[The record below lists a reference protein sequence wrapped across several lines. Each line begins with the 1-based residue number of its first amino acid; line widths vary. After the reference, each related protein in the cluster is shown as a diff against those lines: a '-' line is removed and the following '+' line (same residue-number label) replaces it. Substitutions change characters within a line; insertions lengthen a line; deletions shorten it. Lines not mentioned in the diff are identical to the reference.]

1 MSHCNRY
8 YPSFSAAVSRGK
20 KFRTLRTT
28 SGLFLAVFT
37 VVSVITV
44 ISLPISGASAQ
55 LLSDERRNSTTETGS
70 RINDSSSDDGLLSM
84 LLNPGSNR
92 QGINDS
98 SSDDGLLSML
108 LNPGSNR
115 QNLSSIAD
123 TMFEGVE
130 ERIDARLN
138 SIKSKLDEIAAV
150 ALPLALLSVL
160 GIVILASLIVA
171 FILIS
176 WYDRFKIARKN
187 RRDFRSMSENVVA
200 ELKDNIELLRQRSST
215 KPGSKEN
222 LAEINDQTRYILNEE
237 LTAAAMK
244 ASIISPYFWNL
255 SSSAQNV
262 TLKLESLIDKYNRV
276 FRRVNELEDHIILNK
291 VDKQTA
297 DNMLKGYEET
307 LERYA
312 REINNLSQ
320 QLTELIQTQTH
331 KGIMPTLRRGQ
342 KESK

>member
-1 MSHCNRY
+1 MSHCNTY
-8 YPSFSAAVSRGK
+8 YPSLSAAVSRGK
-20 KFRTLRTT
+20 KFCTSRTT

-37 VVSVITV
+37 VISVITV

-70 RINDSSSDDGLLSM
+70 RINDSSSD
-84 LLNPGSNR
+84 N
-92 QGINDS
+92 
-98 SSDDGLLSML
+98 GLLSML

-123 TMFEGVE
+123 TMFKGVE

-150 ALPLALLSVL
+150 ALPLAILSVL

-171 FILIS
+171 FIIIS
-176 WYDRFKIARKN
+176 WYDRFKIARRS
-187 RRDFRSMSENVVA
+187 RRDFRGMSENVVA

-262 TLKLESLIDKYNRV
+262 TLKLESLVDKYNRV

-297 DNMLKGYEET
+297 DNMLKVYEET

-312 REINNLSQ
+312 REINDLSQ

-331 KGIMPTLRRGQ
+331 KGIMPTSRRGQ
-342 KESK
+342 KESR

>member
-70 RINDSSSDDGLLSM
+70 RINDSSSD
-84 LLNPGSNR
+84 N
-92 QGINDS
+92 
-98 SSDDGLLSML
+98 GLLSML

-176 WYDRFKIARKN
+176 WYDRFKIAHKN

-237 LTAAAMK
+237 LTVAAMK

-262 TLKLESLIDKYNRV
+262 TLKLESLVDKYNRV

-320 QLTELIQTQTH
+320 QLPELIHTQTH

-342 KESK
+342 NEIK

>member
-1 MSHCNRY
+1 
-8 YPSFSAAVSRGK
+8 
-20 KFRTLRTT
+20 
-28 SGLFLAVFT
+28 
-37 VVSVITV
+37 
-44 ISLPISGASAQ
+44 
-55 LLSDERRNSTTETGS
+55 
-70 RINDSSSDDGLLSM
+70 

-98 SSDDGLLSML
+98 SSDNGLLSML

-176 WYDRFKIARKN
+176 WYDRFKIAHKN

-222 LAEINDQTRYILNEE
+222 LDEINDQTRYILNEE

>member
-1 MSHCNRY
+1 MSHCNTY
-8 YPSFSAAVSRGK
+8 YPSFSASVSRGK
-20 KFRTLRTT
+20 KFCTLRTT

-70 RINDSSSDDGLLSM
+70 RINDSSSD
-84 LLNPGSNR
+84 N
-92 QGINDS
+92 
-98 SSDDGLLSML
+98 GLLSML

-123 TMFEGVE
+123 TMFKGVE

-150 ALPLALLSVL
+150 ALPLAILSGL

-176 WYDRFKIARKN
+176 WYDRFKIARRS

-222 LAEINDQTRYILNEE
+222 LAEINDKTRYILNEE

-262 TLKLESLIDKYNRV
+262 TLKLESLVDKYNRV
-276 FRRVNELEDHIILNK
+276 FRRVKELEDHIILNK
-291 VDKQTA
+291 VEKQTA

-312 REINNLSQ
+312 REIINLSQ

-331 KGIMPTLRRGQ
+331 KGIMPTLQRGQ

>member
-1 MSHCNRY
+1 MSHCNTY
-8 YPSFSAAVSRGK
+8 YPSSSVSVSRGK
-20 KFRTLRTT
+20 KFCTLRTT

-44 ISLPISGASAQ
+44 ISLPISGANAQ

-70 RINDSSSDDGLLSM
+70 RINDSSSDNGLLSM

-98 SSDDGLLSML
+98 SSDNGLLSML

-150 ALPLALLSVL
+150 ALPLILLSVL

-262 TLKLESLIDKYNRV
+262 TLKLESLVDKYNRV
-276 FRRVNELEDHIILNK
+276 FRRVSELEDHIILNK

-342 KESK
+342 NESK

>member
-1 MSHCNRY
+1 MSHCNTY

-20 KFRTLRTT
+20 KFLTLRAT
-28 SGLFLAVFT
+28 SGLLLAVFT

-70 RINDSSSDDGLLSM
+70 RINDSSSDNGLLSM
-84 LLNPGSNR
+84 LLNPGANR
-92 QGINDS
+92 QRINDS
-98 SSDDGLLSML
+98 SSDNGLLSML
-108 LNPGSNR
+108 LNPGANR

-123 TMFEGVE
+123 TMFKGVE

-138 SIKSKLDEIAAV
+138 PIKSKLDEIAAV
-150 ALPLALLSVL
+150 ALPLAILSGL

-176 WYDRFKIARKN
+176 WYDRFKIARRS

-222 LAEINDQTRYILNEE
+222 LAEINDKTRYILNEE

-255 SSSAQNV
+255 SSSAQNA
-262 TLKLESLIDKYNRV
+262 TLKLESLVDKYNRV
-276 FRRVNELEDHIILNK
+276 FRRVKELEDHIILNK

-312 REINNLSQ
+312 REIINLSQ

-331 KGIMPTLRRGQ
+331 KGIMPTLQRGQ

>member
-1 MSHCNRY
+1 MSHCNTY
-8 YPSFSAAVSRGK
+8 YPSLSAAVSRGK
-20 KFRTLRTT
+20 KFCTSRTT

-70 RINDSSSDDGLLSM
+70 RINDSSSD
-84 LLNPGSNR
+84 N
-92 QGINDS
+92 
-98 SSDDGLLSML
+98 GLLSML

-150 ALPLALLSVL
+150 ALPLVLLSVL

-171 FILIS
+171 FIIIS

-200 ELKDNIELLRQRSST
+200 ELKDNIELLRQRSSS

-244 ASIISPYFWNL
+244 ASIVSPYFWNL

-262 TLKLESLIDKYNRV
+262 TLKLESLVEKYNRM

-320 QLTELIQTQTH
+320 RLAELIQTQTH

-342 KESK
+342 NDSK

>member
-1 MSHCNRY
+1 MSHCNTY

-20 KFRTLRTT
+20 KFLTLRAT
-28 SGLFLAVFT
+28 SGLLLAVFT

-70 RINDSSSDDGLLSM
+70 RINDSSSDNGLLSM
-84 LLNPGSNR
+84 LLNPGANR
-92 QGINDS
+92 QRINDS
-98 SSDDGLLSML
+98 SSDNGLLSML
-108 LNPGSNR
+108 LNPGANR

-123 TMFEGVE
+123 TMFKGVE

-138 SIKSKLDEIAAV
+138 PIKSKLDEIAAV
-150 ALPLALLSVL
+150 ALPLAILSGL

-176 WYDRFKIARKN
+176 WYDRFKIARRS

-222 LAEINDQTRYILNEE
+222 LAEINDKTRYILNEE

-262 TLKLESLIDKYNRV
+262 TLKLESLVEKYNRV

-320 QLTELIQTQTH
+320 RLTELIQTQTH
-331 KGIMPTLRRGQ
+331 KGIMPTLQRGQ

>member
-1 MSHCNRY
+1 MSHRNTY

-20 KFRTLRTT
+20 KFCTLRTT
-28 SGLFLAVFT
+28 SGFFLAVFT

-55 LLSDERRNSTTETGS
+55 LLSDERRNSTSETGS
-70 RINDSSSDDGLLSM
+70 RINDSSSDNGLLSM

-92 QGINDS
+92 QRINDS
-98 SSDDGLLSML
+98 SSDNGLLSML

-123 TMFEGVE
+123 TMFEGLE

-150 ALPLALLSVL
+150 ALPLVLLSVL

-171 FILIS
+171 FIIIS

-244 ASIISPYFWNL
+244 ASIVSPYFWNL

-262 TLKLESLIDKYNRV
+262 TLKLESLVEKYNRV

-297 DNMLKGYEET
+297 DNMLKGYEEI

-320 QLTELIQTQTH
+320 RLTELIQTQTH
-331 KGIMPTLRRGQ
+331 KGIMPTLQRGQ
-342 KESK
+342 NDSK

>member
-1 MSHCNRY
+1 MSHCNTY
-8 YPSFSAAVSRGK
+8 YPSFSASISRGK
-20 KFRTLRTT
+20 KFCALRTT

-70 RINDSSSDDGLLSM
+70 RINDSSSDNGLLSM

-92 QGINDS
+92 QRTNDS
-98 SSDDGLLSML
+98 SSDNGLLSML

-138 SIKSKLDEIAAV
+138 PIKSKLDEIAAV
-150 ALPLALLSVL
+150 ALPLAILSGL

-176 WYDRFKIARKN
+176 WYDRFKIARRS

-262 TLKLESLIDKYNRV
+262 TLKLESLVDKYNRV

-291 VDKQTA
+291 VEKQTA

-307 LERYA
+307 LKRYA
-312 REINNLSQ
+312 REIDNLSQ
-320 QLTELIQTQTH
+320 QLTELIQTQAH

>member
-1 MSHCNRY
+1 MSHCNTY

-70 RINDSSSDDGLLSM
+70 RINDSSSDNGLLSM

-98 SSDDGLLSML
+98 SSDNGLLSML

-222 LAEINDQTRYILNEE
+222 LDEINDQTRYILNEE
-237 LTAAAMK
+237 LTVAAMK

-262 TLKLESLIDKYNRV
+262 TLKLESLVDKYNRV

>member
-1 MSHCNRY
+1 MGHYNTY
-8 YPSFSAAVSRGK
+8 YPYSSEGVSSGK
-20 KFRTLRTT
+20 KFRNLSTT
-28 SGLFLAVFT
+28 SGLLLAVFT
-37 VVSVITV
+37 VVGVITV
-44 ISLPISGASAQ
+44 ISLPISGANAQ
-55 LLSDERRNSTTETGS
+55 LLSDERRNNSTETAS
-70 RINDSSSDDGLLSM
+70 RINNSSSDSGLFST
-84 LLNPGSNR
+84 LLNPGANR
-92 QGINDS
+92 QNFS
-98 SSDDGLLSML
+98 SSDNGLLSML

-138 SIKSKLDEIAAV
+138 SIKLKLDEIAAV
-150 ALPLALLSVL
+150 ALPLLIASVL
-160 GIVILASLIVA
+160 GIVIFASLIVA
-171 FILIS
+171 FIFIS
-176 WYDRFKIARKN
+176 WYDRFKLSRKN

-222 LAEINDQTRYILNEE
+222 LDEINDQTKYILNEE
-237 LTAAAMK
+237 LTTAAIK

-262 TLKLESLIDKYNRV
+262 TLKLESLVDKYNRV

-297 DNMLKGYEET
+297 DSMLKGYEET

-331 KGIMPTLRRGQ
+331 KGMMPTLRRGQ

>member
-1 MSHCNRY
+1 MSHCNTY

-70 RINDSSSDDGLLSM
+70 RINDSSSDNGLLSM

-98 SSDDGLLSML
+98 SSDNGLLSML

-123 TMFEGVE
+123 TMFKGVE

-138 SIKSKLDEIAAV
+138 PIKSKLDEIAAV
-150 ALPLALLSVL
+150 ALPLAILSGL

-222 LAEINDQTRYILNEE
+222 LDEINDQTRYILNEE

>member
-1 MSHCNRY
+1 MSHCNTY

-20 KFRTLRTT
+20 KFLTLRAT
-28 SGLFLAVFT
+28 SGLLLAVFT

-70 RINDSSSDDGLLSM
+70 RINDSSSDNGLLSM
-84 LLNPGSNR
+84 LLNPGANR
-92 QGINDS
+92 QRINDS
-98 SSDDGLLSML
+98 SSDNGLLSML
-108 LNPGSNR
+108 LNPGANR

-123 TMFEGVE
+123 TMFKGVE

-138 SIKSKLDEIAAV
+138 PIKSKLDEIAAV
-150 ALPLALLSVL
+150 ALPLAILSGL

-176 WYDRFKIARKN
+176 WYDRFKIARRS

-262 TLKLESLIDKYNRV
+262 TLKLESLVDKYNRV
-276 FRRVNELEDHIILNK
+276 FRRVKELEDHIILNK
-291 VDKQTA
+291 VEKQTA

-312 REINNLSQ
+312 REIINLSQ

-331 KGIMPTLRRGQ
+331 KGIMPTLQRGQ

>member
-70 RINDSSSDDGLLSM
+70 RINDSSSDNGLLSM

>member
-1 MSHCNRY
+1 MSHCNTY
-8 YPSFSAAVSRGK
+8 YPSFSAAVSRGR

-70 RINDSSSDDGLLSM
+70 RINDSSSDNGLLSM

-98 SSDDGLLSML
+98 SSDNGLLSML

-123 TMFEGVE
+123 TMFKGVE

-138 SIKSKLDEIAAV
+138 PIKSKLDEIAAV
-150 ALPLALLSVL
+150 ALPLAILSGL

-187 RRDFRSMSENVVA
+187 RRDFRGMSENVVA

-222 LAEINDQTRYILNEE
+222 LDEINDQTRYILNEE

-331 KGIMPTLRRGQ
+331 KGIMPTLQRGQ

>member
-1 MSHCNRY
+1 MSHRNTY

-20 KFRTLRTT
+20 KFCTLRTT
-28 SGLFLAVFT
+28 SGFFLAVFT

-55 LLSDERRNSTTETGS
+55 LLSDERRNSTSETGS
-70 RINDSSSDDGLLSM
+70 RINDSSSD
-84 LLNPGSNR
+84 N
-92 QGINDS
+92 
-98 SSDDGLLSML
+98 GLLSML

-150 ALPLALLSVL
+150 ALPLVLLSVL

-171 FILIS
+171 FIIIS

-244 ASIISPYFWNL
+244 ASIVSPYFWNL

-262 TLKLESLIDKYNRV
+262 TLKLESLVEKYNRM

-320 QLTELIQTQTH
+320 QLTELIQTQAH
-331 KGIMPTLRRGQ
+331 KGIMPALRRG
-342 KESK
+342 

>member
-1 MSHCNRY
+1 M
-8 YPSFSAAVSRGK
+8 
-20 KFRTLRTT
+20 RTT

-70 RINDSSSDDGLLSM
+70 RINDSSSDNGLLSM

-98 SSDDGLLSML
+98 SSDNGLLSML

-123 TMFEGVE
+123 TMFKGVE

-138 SIKSKLDEIAAV
+138 PIKSKLDEIAAV
-150 ALPLALLSVL
+150 ALPLAILSGL

-222 LAEINDQTRYILNEE
+222 LDEINDQTRYILNEE

-331 KGIMPTLRRGQ
+331 
-342 KESK
+342 

>member
-123 TMFEGVE
+123 TMFKGVE

-138 SIKSKLDEIAAV
+138 PIKSKLDEIAAV

-222 LAEINDQTRYILNEE
+222 LDEINDQTRYILNEE

>member
-1 MSHCNRY
+1 MSHCNTY

-20 KFRTLRTT
+20 KFLTLRAT
-28 SGLFLAVFT
+28 SGLLLAVFT
-37 VVSVITV
+37 VVSVVTV

-70 RINDSSSDDGLLSM
+70 RINDSSSDNGLLSM
-84 LLNPGSNR
+84 LLNPGANR
-92 QGINDS
+92 QRINDS
-98 SSDDGLLSML
+98 SSDNGLLSML
-108 LNPGSNR
+108 LNPGANR

-123 TMFEGVE
+123 TMFKGVE

-138 SIKSKLDEIAAV
+138 PIKSKLDEIAAV
-150 ALPLALLSVL
+150 ALPLAILSGL

-176 WYDRFKIARKN
+176 WYDRFKIARRS

-222 LAEINDQTRYILNEE
+222 LAEINDKTRYILNEE

-262 TLKLESLIDKYNRV
+262 TLKLESLVDKYNRV
-276 FRRVNELEDHIILNK
+276 FRRVKELEDHIILNK
-291 VDKQTA
+291 VEKQTA

-312 REINNLSQ
+312 REIINLSQ

-331 KGIMPTLRRGQ
+331 KGIMPTLQRGQ

>member
-1 MSHCNRY
+1 MSHCNTY
-8 YPSFSAAVSRGK
+8 CPSFSDAVSRGK
-20 KFRTLRTT
+20 KFRNLGTT
-28 SGLFLAVFT
+28 SSLFLAVFT
-37 VVSVITV
+37 AVGVITI

-55 LLSDERRNSTTETGS
+55 LLSDERSNDSAQTGS
-70 RINDSSSDDGLLSM
+70 RINDSSSDNGLLSR
-84 LLNPGSNR
+84 LLNPGANR
-92 QGINDS
+92 QNLS
-98 SSDDGLLSML
+98 SSDNGLLSSL
-108 LNPGSNR
+108 LSPGANR
-115 QNLSSIAD
+115 QNLSSIGD
-123 TMFEGVE
+123 TIFEGVE

-138 SIKSKLDEIAAV
+138 SIRLKLDEIAAV
-150 ALPLALLSVL
+150 ALPLLIASVL
-160 GIVILASLIVA
+160 GIVIFASLIVA
-171 FILIS
+171 FIFIS
-176 WYDRFKIARKN
+176 WYDRFKIYRKN

-222 LAEINDQTRYILNEE
+222 LDGTSDQTRYILNEE

-262 TLKLESLIDKYNRV
+262 TLKLEGLVEKYNRV

-312 REINNLSQ
+312 RDINNLSQ

-331 KGIMPTLRRGQ
+331 KGMMSTLRGGQ

>member
-1 MSHCNRY
+1 MSHCNTY

-20 KFRTLRTT
+20 QFCTLRTT
-28 SGLFLAVFT
+28 SGFFLAVFT

-55 LLSDERRNSTTETGS
+55 LLSDERRNSTSETGS
-70 RINDSSSDDGLLSM
+70 KINDSSSD
-84 LLNPGSNR
+84 N
-92 QGINDS
+92 
-98 SSDDGLLSML
+98 GLLSML

-123 TMFEGVE
+123 TMFDGVE

-150 ALPLALLSVL
+150 ALPLVLLSVL

-171 FILIS
+171 FIIIS

-200 ELKDNIELLRQRSST
+200 ELKDNIELLRQRSSS
-215 KPGSKEN
+215 KAGSKEN

-262 TLKLESLIDKYNRV
+262 TLKLESLVEKYNRV

-320 QLTELIQTQTH
+320 RLAELIQTQTH

-342 KESK
+342 NDSK

>member
-1 MSHCNRY
+1 MSHYNTY
-8 YPSFSAAVSRGK
+8 YPSFSAVVSGGK
-20 KFRTLRTT
+20 KFRNLRTT

-37 VVSVITV
+37 VVGLITV

-55 LLSDERRNSTTETGS
+55 LLSDERRNNSAETGS
-70 RINDSSSDDGLLSM
+70 RINESSSDNGLLSM

-92 QGINDS
+92 QNLS
-98 SSDDGLLSML
+98 SSDNGFLSML

-138 SIKSKLDEIAAV
+138 PIKSKLDEIAAV
-150 ALPLALLSVL
+150 ALPLAILSGL
-160 GIVILASLIVA
+160 GIIILASLIVA

-176 WYDRFKIARKN
+176 WYDRFKISRKH
-187 RRDFRSMSENVVA
+187 RRDFRSMSENVLS

-222 LAEINDQTRYILNEE
+222 LDGTNDQTRYILNEE

-255 SSSAQNV
+255 SSSAQSV
-262 TLKLESLIDKYNRV
+262 TLKLESLVDKYNKV
-276 FRRVNELEDHIILNK
+276 FLRVNELKDQIIFNK

-297 DNMLKGYEET
+297 DNMLKGYDET

-312 REINNLSQ
+312 RDINNLSQ

-331 KGIMPTLRRGQ
+331 KGMMPTLRSRQ
-342 KESK
+342 KES

>member
-1 MSHCNRY
+1 MSHCNTY
-8 YPSFSAAVSRGK
+8 YPSFSAAVSRGR

-70 RINDSSSDDGLLSM
+70 RINDSSSDNGLLSM

-98 SSDDGLLSML
+98 SSDNGLLSML

-123 TMFEGVE
+123 TMFKGVE

-138 SIKSKLDEIAAV
+138 PIKSKLDEIAAV
-150 ALPLALLSVL
+150 ALPLAILSGL

-222 LAEINDQTRYILNEE
+222 LDEINDQTRYILNEE
-237 LTAAAMK
+237 LTVAAMK

-262 TLKLESLIDKYNRV
+262 TLKLESLVDKYNRV
-276 FRRVNELEDHIILNK
+276 FRRINELEDHIILNK

-331 KGIMPTLRRGQ
+331 KGIMPTLQRGQ

>member
-70 RINDSSSDDGLLSM
+70 RINDSSSDNGLLSM

-98 SSDDGLLSML
+98 SSDNGLLSML

-222 LAEINDQTRYILNEE
+222 LDEINDQTRYILNEE

>member
-1 MSHCNRY
+1 MSHCNTY
-8 YPSFSAAVSRGK
+8 YQSFSAAVSRGK

-28 SGLFLAVFT
+28 SGLFLAVFI
-37 VVSVITV
+37 VFGVITIV
-44 ISLPISGASAQ
+44 SLPISGASAQ
-55 LLSDERRNSTTETGS
+55 LLSDERRNNSAETGS
-70 RINDSSSDDGLLSM
+70 RINESSSDNGLLSM

-92 QGINDS
+92 QNLS
-98 SSDDGLLSML
+98 SSDNGLLSTL
-108 LNPGSNR
+108 LDPGANR

-138 SIKSKLDEIAAV
+138 SITSKLDEIAAV
-150 ALPLALLSVL
+150 ALPLLIASVL
-160 GIVILASLIVA
+160 GIVIFASLIVA
-171 FILIS
+171 FIFIS
-176 WYDRFKIARKN
+176 WYDRFKISRKH

-222 LAEINDQTRYILNEE
+222 LDGTNDQTRYILTEE

-255 SSSAQNV
+255 SSSAQSV
-262 TLKLESLIDKYNRV
+262 TLKLESLVDKYNKV
-276 FRRVNELEDHIILNK
+276 FLRVNELKDQIILNK

-297 DNMLKGYEET
+297 DNMSKGYDET

-312 REINNLSQ
+312 RDINNLSQ
-320 QLTELIQTQTH
+320 QLTDLIQTQTH
-331 KGIMPTLRRGQ
+331 KGMMPTLRSRQ
-342 KESK
+342 KES

>member
-1 MSHCNRY
+1 MSHCNTY

-70 RINDSSSDDGLLSM
+70 RINDSSSDNGLLSM

-98 SSDDGLLSML
+98 SSDNGLLSML

-150 ALPLALLSVL
+150 ALPLVLLSVL

-222 LAEINDQTRYILNEE
+222 LDEINDQTRYILNEE

-331 KGIMPTLRRGQ
+331 KGIMPTLQRGQ

>member
-1 MSHCNRY
+1 MSLCNRY

-20 KFRTLRTT
+20 RFRTLRTT

-70 RINDSSSDDGLLSM
+70 RINDSSSDNGLLSM

-123 TMFEGVE
+123 TMFKGVE

-138 SIKSKLDEIAAV
+138 PIKSKLDEIAAV
-150 ALPLALLSVL
+150 ALPLAILSGL

-187 RRDFRSMSENVVA
+187 RRDFRGMSENVVA

-222 LAEINDQTRYILNEE
+222 LDEINDQTRYILNEE

-276 FRRVNELEDHIILNK
+276 FQRVNELEDHIILNK

-331 KGIMPTLRRGQ
+331 KGIMSTLRRGQ

>member
-1 MSHCNRY
+1 MSHCNTY

-28 SGLFLAVFT
+28 SSLFLAVFT

-70 RINDSSSDDGLLSM
+70 RINDSSSD
-84 LLNPGSNR
+84 N
-92 QGINDS
+92 
-98 SSDDGLLSML
+98 GLLSML

-123 TMFEGVE
+123 TMFKGVE

-138 SIKSKLDEIAAV
+138 PIKSKLDEIAAV
-150 ALPLALLSVL
+150 ALPLAILSGL

-187 RRDFRSMSENVVA
+187 RRDFRGMSENVVA

-222 LAEINDQTRYILNEE
+222 LDEINDQTRYILNEE

>member
-8 YPSFSAAVSRGK
+8 YPSFSTAVSRGK

-70 RINDSSSDDGLLSM
+70 RINDSSSDNGLLSM

-98 SSDDGLLSML
+98 SSDNGLLSML

-222 LAEINDQTRYILNEE
+222 LDEINDQTRYILNEE

>member
-1 MSHCNRY
+1 MSHCNTY

-20 KFRTLRTT
+20 KFLTLRAT
-28 SGLFLAVFT
+28 SGLLLAVFT

-70 RINDSSSDDGLLSM
+70 RINDSSSDNGLLSM

-92 QGINDS
+92 QRINDS
-98 SSDDGLLSML
+98 SSDNGFLSML

-123 TMFEGVE
+123 TMFKGVE

-138 SIKSKLDEIAAV
+138 PIKSKLDEIAAV
-150 ALPLALLSVL
+150 ALPLAILSGL

-176 WYDRFKIARKN
+176 WYDRFKIARRS

-222 LAEINDQTRYILNEE
+222 LAEINDKTRYILNEE

-262 TLKLESLIDKYNRV
+262 TLKLESLVDKYNRV
-276 FRRVNELEDHIILNK
+276 FRRVKELEDHIILNK
-291 VDKQTA
+291 VEKQTA

-312 REINNLSQ
+312 REIINLSQ

-331 KGIMPTLRRGQ
+331 KGIMPTLQRGQ

>member
-70 RINDSSSDDGLLSM
+70 RINDSSSDNGLLSM

-276 FRRVNELEDHIILNK
+276 FRRVNKLEDHIILNK

>member
-1 MSHCNRY
+1 MSLCNRY

-20 KFRTLRTT
+20 RFRTLRTT

-92 QGINDS
+92 Q
-98 SSDDGLLSML
+98 
-108 LNPGSNR
+108 
-115 QNLSSIAD
+115 NLSSIAD
-123 TMFEGVE
+123 TMFKGVE

-138 SIKSKLDEIAAV
+138 PIKSKLDEIAAV
-150 ALPLALLSVL
+150 ALPLAILSGL

-222 LAEINDQTRYILNEE
+222 LDEINDQTRYILNEE

>member
-1 MSHCNRY
+1 MSHCNTY
-8 YPSFSAAVSRGK
+8 YPSFSASISRGK
-20 KFRTLRTT
+20 KFCALRTT

-70 RINDSSSDDGLLSM
+70 RINDSSSD
-84 LLNPGSNR
+84 N
-92 QGINDS
+92 
-98 SSDDGLLSML
+98 GLLSML

-150 ALPLALLSVL
+150 ALPLVLLSVL

-176 WYDRFKIARKN
+176 WYDRFKIAHKN

-222 LAEINDQTRYILNEE
+222 LDEINDQTRYILNEE

-262 TLKLESLIDKYNRV
+262 TLKLESLVDKYNRV

-331 KGIMPTLRRGQ
+331 KGIMPTLQRGQ